1 MGMEDTIDLG
11 YLFRLLKKNLIFII
25 IIGIICG
32 AGVFCVSNFLLERK
46 YQSRAL
52 LYVENSQQTSEAVNI
67 NDISAAQKLVNTCQ
81 IIFKSEALLQDLIN
95 NLNLPYSTET
105 LNKMI
110 TAQSV
115 NSTEVMEI
123 VVESTSPQE
132 AQMVANEL
140 VRLANVEFLR
150 IIKAG
155 SIEVIDYGRI
165 SPYPVFPNTPLYTAI
180 GVVIGML
187 IACVIVYIS
196 DMLDVAI
203 KHDDNI
209 AKIYNV
215 PVFAEIT
222 DFDTASGSGKYSYSH
237 GYGYGYGYGYGTEQ
251 EKKKAASGSVSAIP
265 DRTLSADTPFPI
277 VEAYNTART
286 NIMFAAAPEKKKII
300 AVTSSNPSEGKSTTC
315 ANIAIAFANAGYEVL
330 LVECD
335 LRKPT
340 MAKRFKLK
348 GSNGLSTILGGFC
361 NINEAIHQDV
371 FEGLDVIMAG
381 DIPPNPSELLGSDAM
396 KVFLEA
402 SSDVY
407 DYIFLDTP
415 PVNVVTD
422 SQLMNESIAGL
433 VFVVK
438 ENATTHPGI
447 ESALEKITLANGKT
461 LGFIKTFCKP
471 EKSGR
476 YGKYGKKY
484 GYGYGKYGYGYGYSN
499 REASPDE
506 QQHSEK
512 SDKLRKKK
520 PDVSQE
526 KDTDQ
531 EDTEY

>member
-25 IIGIICG
+25 ILGIVCG
-32 AGVFCVSNFLLERK
+32 AGVFCVSNFLLERR

-52 LYVENSQQTSEAVNI
+52 LYVENSQQTTEAVNI

-81 IIFKSEALLQDLIN
+81 IIFKNEALLQDLIN
-95 NLNLPYSTET
+95 NLNLPYSVSQ
-105 LNKMI
+105 LSRMI

-140 VRLANVEFLR
+140 VRLANDEFLR

-165 SPYPVFPNTPLYTAI
+165 SPYPVFPNTTLYTAI
-180 GVVIGML
+180 GVMVGIL
-187 IACVIVYIS
+187 IACVIVYVH

-222 DFDTASGSGKYSYSH
+222 DFDSANASGKYSYSH

-251 EKKKAASGSVSAIP
+251 EKKKAVSGNVSAIP
-265 DRTLSADTPFPI
+265 DRTLSADTPFSI

-422 SQLMNESIAGL
+422 SQLMNEAIAGL

-447 ESALEKITLANGKT
+447 EQALEKITLANGKT

-484 GYGYGKYGYGYGYSN
+484 GYGYGSYGYGYSN
-499 REASPDE
+499 REQNSDE
-506 QQHSEK
+506 HHSEK
-512 SDKLRKKK
+512 SDALQKKKTERKK
-520 PDVSQE
+520 E
-526 KDTDQ
+526 KTDR
-531 EDTEY
+531 EDPEY